1 MGLIWPNWSETEELL
16 VIWQQT
22 VETGLPLSAG
32 SGLEET
38 SAGALSV
45 SYLEKPV
52 CHLTL
57 VNVSGAAALQC
68 VCGEHLQSGP
78 M

>member
-16 VIWQQT
+16 LIRQQT
-22 VETGLPLSAG
+22 VETGLPLSTG

-38 SAGALSV
+38 SAGEFSG

-52 CHLTL
+52 PLDPSKCERCSSSPGCPWRT
-57 VNVSGAAALQC
+57 
-68 VCGEHLQSGP
+68 LQSGSV
-78 M
+78 